1 MALDLK
7 IRSNHLHY
15 NGFNYFRSHAEE
27 VLLGDVGE
35 KCTPATQ
42 SNYLAVQGN
51 VVRKQLK
58 IHTVSRIDLKG
69 MAVASADIG
78 ASVQVPGRG
87 GLAAG
92 IVAGG
97 LASGELSLLKVSV
110 LPKDIVALANDN
122 PKNALTPLKQA
133 GARGRLVHQVFVIL
147 EAKLAAVVG
156 GAARFELEAEGAGIE
171 LQATGGLAGSSGA
184 SATISPGSTFAYA
197 LLDPVWDAKLQKN
210 WTRIADWKD
219 DQWSLY

>member
-7 IRSNHLHY
+7 IRNNHLHH

-58 IHTVSRIDLKG
+58 IHTASRIDLKG

-78 ASVQVPGRG
+78 VSIQVPGRG
-87 GLAAG
+87 GMNAG
-92 IVAGG
+92 AVAGG
-97 LASGELSLLKVSV
+97 LASGELSLLKLSV
-110 LPKDIVALANDN
+110 LPKDIVELANGN
-122 PKNALTPLKQA
+122 PKNALNPLKQA
-133 GARGRLVHQVFVIL
+133 GARGRIVHQVYVVL

-156 GAARFELEAEGAGIE
+156 GAARFALEAEGAGIE
-171 LQATGGLAGSSGA
+171 LLATGGLAGSSGA
-184 SATISPGSTFAYA
+184 SASISPGSTFAYA
-197 LLDPVWDAKLQKN
+197 LLDPVWDAHQQKN
-210 WTRIADWKD
+210 WKQIVDWKD